1 MDLKTTKEMLHKLKI
16 SAVTFRKL
24 RKKYG
29 WKIYGFGKEN
39 FYDYE
44 EVMKSFYDGRTDE
57 NNK

>member
-1 MDLKTTKEMLHKLKI
+1 MVLNTTKEMLQKLKI

-24 RKKYG
+24 RKKHG

-44 EVMKSFYDGRTDE
+44 EVMKSFYNGRIDE
-57 NNK
+57 KNK

>member
-1 MDLKTTKEMLHKLKI
+1 MLQKLKI

-24 RKKYG
+24 RKKHK

-44 EVMKSFYDGRTDE
+44 EVMKSFYSGRIDE

>member
-1 MDLKTTKEMLHKLKI
+1 MDLKTTKEMLQKLKI

-39 FYDYE
+39 FYNCE
-44 EVMKSFYDGRTDE
+44 EVMKSFYTGRIDE
-57 NNK
+57 KNK